1 MEEILK
7 DSNEIVPE
15 KRKEKKKS
23 GGRGWLVFKI
33 IMFVIFL
40 LYAISL
46 IYPVF
51 YGFLT
56 SLKSQSEFME
66 DPNRLPQEWLF
77 SNYIVVF
84 NELSADGSN
93 MFNMFFNSIWYT
105 LGGTILGVFVSMC
118 LRCRHVRHDDSHC
131 RGNAFAVS
139 HVYGFRHH

>member
-77 SNYIVVF
+77 SYCEVTTRLPSLMDTAFGHHQQDSSGLSGSLLSHLIACGEVVQISR
-84 NELSADGSN
+84 LP
-93 MFNMFFNSIWYT
+93 
-105 LGGTILGVFVSMC
+105 L
-118 LRCRHVRHDDSHC
+118 
-131 RGNAFAVS
+131 
-139 HVYGFRHH
+139 

>member
-7 DSNEIVPE
+7 DSNETVFE

-51 YGFLT
+51 
-56 SLKSQSEFME
+56 
-66 DPNRLPQEWLF
+66 
-77 SNYIVVF
+77 
-84 NELSADGSN
+84 
-93 MFNMFFNSIWYT
+93 
-105 LGGTILGVFVSMC
+105 
-118 LRCRHVRHDDSHC
+118 
-131 RGNAFAVS
+131 
-139 HVYGFRHH
+139 